1 MLQLKNITKDYITS
15 SETVHA
21 LRGVDTVF
29 RDKEFVS
36 VLGPSGCG
44 KTTLLNIIGGLDR
57 YTDGDL
63 VINGK
68 STKSYKDRDWD
79 VYRNHRVGFIFQSYN
94 LIPHQTVLGNV
105 ELALTIAGID
115 KEERVARAKA
125 ALDKV
130 GLADQYYKRPNQLS
144 GGQCQR
150 VAIARAL
157 VNEPEILLADE
168 PTGALDTVTSVQIM
182 ELIREIAGERLVIM
196 VTHNPELAEQYSSR
210 IIRLLDGQIIED
222 TNPVSEEEN
231 DSLVCLEQDE
241 LEAQGED
248 VKKADEKEKQPAL
261 EVIRICAR
269 KFAVKKER
277 KAKVG
282 FVGSVGIIGA
292 ILALVITIAHAISTG
307 AEVKFGQY
315 ISALIAPIVIS
326 AVLIIAD
333 VVFKRLRKSDSNEL
347 KETVTDSAD
356 EWVKKIDTLESK
368 TVKKIRSALKKQN
381 AYNLIICMMISYS
394 AIFTVDYIAFIAN
407 YSTEKVGANVFNVW
421 LVTLIFAIVGLLVWM
436 FRIYI
441 DKYYSL
447 WITQVCKGEITDET
461 TLVDKNKVVKPKKE
475 RRQALPKIKEKAKMS
490 PVTALRLSARNLIS
504 KKGRTAMVGFA
515 GSIGIIG
522 IAMVLAFSAGIKG
535 YIASMQDDMLS
546 GNPIVISETA
556 FDLSTITNMMKDTA
570 KEKAPVLSNKAHIN
584 SLIEYVAKM
593 QENRNN
599 SIIKND
605 MTQDYVDYVSSMPT
619 DRYAAMVKDYGI
631 DMSYNIY
638 TDFTRGFG
646 EDKSTEN
653 ISISALTSIYTSVL
667 EETEF
672 SRFAS
677 YVTQLVP
684 SFEQA
689 PNNSDYIASQ
699 YDVYGEIAD
708 EYNEIMIVLN
718 GDQEISDLLLARLGY
733 YSEEEFFNIIYKVV
747 GDERYNPDIYSD
759 YIDYSRLMN
768 QNKTF
773 TWYPNDEIF
782 KAWDVVHPGSPFEY
796 RMESALFD
804 ESRGVELK
812 VTGILVANEETSYGC
827 LSSGIY
833 YTEALTNI
841 VLQENAE
848 SEIVKYINQNG
859 PIPSMETEAYGIPMS
874 IGIYYEYAFTSFET
888 GESKYAK
895 AYLGETLSLTDI
907 LGSMGSGDDSANGG
921 QSGSNVNLQDLVGLK
936 TVGARMVG
944 GSSLANKISIYPKN
958 FDEKQLVTDWLDQW
972 NKDGDVTVGDKV
984 LTKDDRSRVTYTDT
998 LEIIID
1004 MLNTM
1009 IDIVT
1014 YGLIAFTSVSL
1025 VVSTVMIGII
1035 TYVSV
1040 VERIKEIGV
1049 IRSLGGR
1056 KRDVKNLFM
1065 AETFIIGALAGIF
1078 GVGATYIISIV
1089 VNLILKPMI
1098 GYGRIAALPVGQAL
1112 ILIALSI
1119 ILTLISGLIPASSA
1133 AKKDPVVALRTE

>member
-222 TNPVSEEEN
+222 TNPVSEEEYSCLKACEEEQI
-231 DSLVCLEQDE
+231 DSTDAIDDSKKTEIIEENGKEHQ
-241 LEAQGED
+241 Q
-248 VKKADEKEKQPAL
+248 VKKQ
-261 EVIRICAR
+261 
-269 KFAVKKER
+269 KKSSM
-277 KAKVG
+277 KAAK
-282 FVGSVGIIGA
+282 
-292 ILALVITIAHAISTG
+292 
-307 AEVKFGQY
+307 
-315 ISALIAPIVIS
+315 
-326 AVLIIAD
+326 
-333 VVFKRLRKSDSNEL
+333 
-347 KETVTDSAD
+347 
-356 EWVKKIDTLESK
+356 
-368 TVKKIRSALKKQN
+368 
-381 AYNLIICMMISYS
+381 
-394 AIFTVDYIAFIAN
+394 
-407 YSTEKVGANVFNVW
+407 
-421 LVTLIFAIVGLLVWM
+421 
-436 FRIYI
+436 
-441 DKYYSL
+441 
-447 WITQVCKGEITDET
+447 
-461 TLVDKNKVVKPKKE
+461 
-475 RRQALPKIKEKAKMS
+475 KEKAKMS

-605 MTQDYVDYVSSMPT
+605 ITQDYVDYVSSMPT

-708 EYNEIMIVLN
+708 DYNEIMIVLN

-944 GSSLANKISIYPKN
+944 GNSLSNKISIYPKN

>member
-1 MLQLKNITKDYITS
+1 MLQLKNITKDYITA
-15 SETVHA
+15 SETVRA

-29 RDKEFVS
+29 RDREFVS
-36 VLGPSGCG
+36 ILGPSGCG
-44 KTTLLNIIGGLDR
+44 KTTLLNIVGGLDR

-68 STKSYKDRDWD
+68 STKSYTDRDWD

-94 LIPHQTVLGNV
+94 LIPHQTILGNV

-115 KEERVARAKA
+115 REERIRRAKA

-130 GLADQYYKRPNQLS
+130 GLANQYYKRPNQLS

-222 TNPVSEEEN
+222 TNPVSEEEY
-231 DSLVCLEQDE
+231 SEQLRRE
-241 LEAQGED
+241 GEA
-248 VKKADEKEKQPAL
+248 L
-261 EVIRICAR
+261 
-269 KFAVKKER
+269 AVQ
-277 KAKVG
+277 
-282 FVGSVGIIGA
+282 
-292 ILALVITIAHAISTG
+292 TT
-307 AEVKFGQY
+307 
-315 ISALIAPIVIS
+315 AP
-326 AVLIIAD
+326 
-333 VVFKRLRKSDSNEL
+333 KSN
-347 KETVTDSAD
+347 
-356 EWVKKIDTLESK
+356 K
-368 TVKKIRSALKKQN
+368 T
-381 AYNLIICMMISYS
+381 
-394 AIFTVDYIAFIAN
+394 
-407 YSTEKVGANVFNVW
+407 
-421 LVTLIFAIVGLLVWM
+421 
-436 FRIYI
+436 
-441 DKYYSL
+441 
-447 WITQVCKGEITDET
+447 
-461 TLVDKNKVVKPKKE
+461 
-475 RRQALPKIKEKAKMS
+475 KEKAKMS
-490 PVTALRLSARNLIS
+490 PLTALRLSARNLIS

-522 IAMVLAFSAGIKG
+522 IALVLAFSAGIKG

-556 FDLSTITNMMKDTA
+556 FDFSTITNMMKDTME
-570 KEKAPVLSNKAHIN
+570 EKAPTLANKAHIS
-584 SLIEYVAKM
+584 SLINYVAKM

-599 SIIKND
+599 SIVKNEI
-605 MTQDYVDYVSSMPT
+605 TQQYVDYVSSMPT
-619 DRYAAMVKDYGI
+619 DRYAAMIKEYGI

-638 TDFTRGFG
+638 TDFISGFG
-646 EDKSTEN
+646 ENKNTQN
-653 ISISALTSIYTSVL
+653 ISITALTSIYTSVL
-667 EETEF
+667 SETEF
-672 SRFAS
+672 SEFAG

-689 PNNSDYIASQ
+689 PNNKEYIANQ

-733 YSEEEFFNIIYKVV
+733 YTEEEFFNLIYKVAE
-747 GDERYNPDIYSD
+747 DEKFNPDLYD
-759 YIDYSRLMN
+759 EYIDYNELMS

-773 TWYPNDEIF
+773 TWYPNDVIF
-782 KAWDVVHPGSPFEY
+782 TAKTGPDAIYSPFNY
-796 RMESALFD
+796 RSEVNPAVD
-804 ESRGVELK
+804 KVNGVELK
-812 VTGILVANEETSYGC
+812 VTGILVANENTSYGC

-833 YTEALTNI
+833 YTEALTEK
-841 VLQENAE
+841 VLETNAE
-848 SEIVKYINQNG
+848 SEIVKYINEKG
-859 PIPSMETEAYGIPMS
+859 PIRSMEYDLNGMKLPV
-874 IGIYYEYAFTSFET
+874 GIYYSYAYTSYET
-888 GESKYAK
+888 GEARFGT
-895 AYLGETLSLTDI
+895 AYLGETLSMSDI
-907 LGSMGSGDDSANGG
+907 LGSMGSGGG
-921 QSGSNVNLQDLVGLK
+921 ESDGGEAGGSQGGGAGAGVDLSSMAGLK
-936 TVGARMVG
+936 TVSARMVG
-944 GSSLANKISIYPKN
+944 GNSVSNKITIYPKS
-958 FDEKQLVTDWLDQW
+958 FEEKALVTEWLDAW
-972 NKDGDVTVGDKV
+972 NQDGEITVGDS
-984 LTKDDRSRVTYTDT
+984 LLAKDDRSRVTYTDT
-998 LEIIID
+998 LEIIIN

-1009 IDIVT
+1009 IDIIT

-1065 AETFIIGALAGIF
+1065 AETFIIGGLAGIF
-1078 GVGATYIISIV
+1078 GVGATYLISIL
-1089 VNLILKPMI
+1089 VNLILKPLI
-1098 GYGRIAALPVGQAL
+1098 GYGNIASLPIGNAIFL
-1112 ILIALSI
+1112 IILSI
-1119 ILTLISGLIPASSA
+1119 GLTLISGLIPASSA